1 MSKNEMTICSKD
13 VPPQMDPLR
22 RRHQAN
28 KQKKIDKYFDNEC
41 QLDLPMTCSTTV
53 YLVAESA

>member
-1 MSKNEMTICSKD
+1 MSNETTICSKD

-22 RRHQAN
+22 HHHQAN
-28 KQKKIDKYFDNEC
+28 KQKKVINASINNKG
-41 QLDLPMTCSTTV
+41 QLDLPMTCLTTV